1 MNMKFTLSMLF
12 CAGILSN
19 AAMAQQPRLLQ
30 RAFFSNN
37 GAFVFGDSSDYFYT
51 GTNGQTPGNFAIPEF
66 EMMYDSMHVY
76 SSPTNLSTRTIRTFD
91 GSKNVTEQQTDTLT
105 SSGWRGKERVTITYK
120 SGKPDSALTER
131 WSSFGG
137 GGWRNSSLI
146 VYSSFSGKNPT
157 ALTAWS
163 WSMGGGGNWRSNY
176 KHSIS
181 YNGAGQ
187 ITNFEEEKYYSHLSA
202 YRNNIKIT
210 NTYNGTQVSTERL
223 YQWDTVGS
231 SGWVESNRATY
242 SFNTDGSIKER
253 EDIFFH
259 QGQTYNSAK
268 YIYKYNN
275 PAFGKNPDTVIHQ
288 EWSSISSPNQYLNK
302 RLYIYTWNGANQIL
316 TMETKGWDQSTTPN
330 TWKATFGDSI
340 IHNYYESFWPVSINN
355 TNIANYNSV
364 TVYPNPANDLLN
376 IDMPRQG
383 MTTYFTIYDVK
394 GQVAKEWANE
404 TKVSVSDLTSGV
416 YFLKVSN
423 GQMITTKRFVISR

>member
-76 SSPTNLSTRTIRTFD
+76 SSPTNLSMRTTRTFD
-91 GSKNVTEQQTDTLT
+91 GSKNVTEQQTDTMT
-105 SSGWRGKERVTITYK
+105 SSGWRGKELVTITYK

-146 VYSSFSGKNPT
+146 VYNTFSGKYPT
-157 ALTAWS
+157 SLTAWS

-176 KHSIS
+176 KQSIT
-181 YNGAGQ
+181 YNGSGQ
-187 ITNFEEEKYYSHLSA
+187 ITNLEEQDYYSHLSGF
-202 YRNNIKIT
+202 RNVSRISI
-210 NTYNGTQVSTERL
+210 TYNGTKPSTENL
-223 YQWDTVGS
+223 YTWDTTNNSWLVT
-231 SGWVESNRATY
+231 NRATY
-242 SFNTDGSIKER
+242 TFNTDGTVKER
-253 EDIFFH
+253 EDQFYF
-259 QGQTYNSAK
+259 QGTWYNSAL
-268 YIYKYNN
+268 YQYTYSN
-275 PAFGKNPDTVIHQ
+275 PSFGKNPDSMIHL
-288 EWSSISSPNQYLNK
+288 EWSAISSPQQYLNK
-302 RLYIYTWNGANQIL
+302 RLYTYTWNGANQIL
-316 TMETKGWDQSTTPN
+316 TMDTKGWDAGTS

-340 IHNYYESFWPVSINN
+340 VHNYYESFWPVSINN

-364 TVYPNPANDLLN
+364 KVYPNPANDLLN

-383 MTTYFTIYDVK
+383 TATHFTIYSVN
-394 GQVAKEWANE
+394 GQVAKEWDNE

-416 YFLKVSN
+416 YFLNVSN
-423 GQMITTKRFVISR
+423 GQMVTTKRFVISR